1 MATVKEKDTV
11 RIHYTGKL
19 EDGSVFDSS
28 EGEASLELKLGQGEF
43 LPGIENGLI
52 GMNTGESKTIVV
64 PAEQGYGPHY
74 AERVFNYESS
84 KLPSDFVPEVGKKMN
99 MYRADGKPIMVIVTG
114 MSGTSVTLDCNH
126 PLAGKT
132 LIFDVTLEEIL

>member
-1 MATVKEKDTV
+1 MAAVKEKDTV
-11 RIHYTGKL
+11 RIHYIGRL

-28 EGEASLELKLGQGEF
+28 EGGASLELKLGLGEF
-43 LPGIENGLI
+43 LPGLEKGLI
-52 GMNTGESKTIVV
+52 GMNTGEKKTIVV
-64 PAEQGYGPHY
+64 PAEEGYGLHY
-74 AERVFNYESS
+74 AERVFDYDSS

-99 MYRADGKPIMVIVTG
+99 MYRADGMPIMVTVAGI
-114 MSGTSVTLDCNH
+114 SGTSVTLDCNH

>member
-28 EGEASLELKLGQGEF
+28 EGDASMELKLGKGEF
-43 LPGIENGLI
+43 LQGLEKGLI
-52 GMNTGESKTIVV
+52 GMNPGETKTIVV
-64 PAEQGYGPHY
+64 PAELGYGPHIP
-74 AERVFNYESS
+74 ERVFQYDSG
-84 KLPSDFVPEVGKKMN
+84 KLPADFVPEVGKKMN
-99 MYRADGKPIMVIVTG
+99 MYRADGMPITVTVTG
-114 MSGTSVTLDCNH
+114 ISGTSVTLDCNH
-126 PLAGKT
+126 PLAGRT